1 MEEAHTVNSTAL
13 VTVPFHGDGIVS
25 FEANGEPH
33 VAMRRIVENLGL
45 SWPRQMRKLEEERGR
60 FSCCHMASTG
70 TDGKTYQMLAIP
82 VRKLPLWLATI
93 NPNKVRQ
100 DIRPKVILYQE
111 ECAVALHDY
120 WTRGAAVRGDLDGV
134 VTSLDPAVVKVIGGV
149 LKGVVTRALHEVL
162 PAMVEAEV
170 ASQQYGV
177 VRGLTAGDVLTL
189 AGVEDRKGLRG
200 VPRRVS
206 DRLRLYHAEKGRAVN
221 IARLG
226 PRSAYIFDP
235 ATARE
240 WLDHGGKASIQ
251 AWIAER
257 RGQGVLRLV
266 TAD

>member
-1 MEEAHTVNSTAL
+1 MQGASTVNSTAL

-45 SWPRQMRKLEEERGR
+45 SWGSQQRKLEATGEKFACTHMSTHDATGR
-60 FSCCHMASTG
+60 IQ
-70 TDGKTYQMLAIP
+70 QMLAMP

-93 NPNKVRQ
+93 NPNKVRE

-120 WTRGAAVRGDLDGV
+120 WTKGTAIRGDLDGV
-134 VTSLDPAVVKVIGGV
+134 VTSLDPAVVKVLGGV
-149 LKGVVTRALHEVL
+149 FKSVLAKSLHEVL
-162 PAMVEAEV
+162 PAMVEAEI

-189 AGVEDRKGLRG
+189 AGIENRKGLRG
-200 VPRRVS
+200 IPRRVS
-206 DRLRLYHAEKGRAVN
+206 DRLRLFHAEKGRAVN

-240 WLDHGGKASIQ
+240 WLDGGGKASIQ
-251 AWIAER
+251 GWIAER
-257 RGQGVLRLV
+257 RGQGVLKLV
-266 TAD
+266 PQ